1 MIAAALAVVGVGVFS
16 ARLAAANVFL
26 LVALVLTARAWRR
39 GRLAGQPWARC
50 LVAPL
55 VAFAAISLVSALWSL
70 EPSVSLGKL
79 GRLLVFCLV
88 PAAAAL
94 LDERWWPRLVVGLAG
109 MATVLALWGII
120 EYAMGADSLDHRIQ
134 GPLSHYMT
142 YSGWLLLAVL
152 VFIGQGLLG
161 GSRWLWLLAPASLG
175 VVALLLSYTRNA
187 WVGLGVGLLLL
198 AAVWR
203 RRLLLA
209 YPVVVLVVWALFP
222 RAVAERAVS
231 MVDLRQD
238 ANYDR
243 LCMVVSGVEMVRD
256 HPWLGVGP
264 DMVKR
269 LYPLYR
275 RDDAPRWR
283 VPHLHNNALQIA
295 AERGL
300 PALGAYV
307 WLLLAFF
314 TRTWR
319 GLLSLTGT
327 KRAAV
332 AASLVA
338 VAGITAAG
346 LFEYNFWDAEVQ
358 YLTLVLMG
366 AGVGMSER
374 GQG

>member
-1 MIAAALAVVGVGVFS
+1 MTAAALAVVGVGVFS
-16 ARLAAANVFL
+16 ARLAAANVFVLATL
-26 LVALVLTARAWRR
+26 LLAARAWKS
-39 GRLAGQPWARC
+39 GKLAGQPWARC

-55 VAFAAISLVSALWSL
+55 VVFAAISFLSALWSL
-70 EPSVSLGKL
+70 EPSISLGKL
-79 GRLLVFCLV
+79 GRLLVFFLV

-94 LDERWWPRLVVGLAG
+94 LDDRWWPRLVVGVAG
-109 MATVLALWGII
+109 MATVLAVWGII
-120 EYAMGADSLDHRIQ
+120 EYSMGADSLQHRIQ

-152 VFIGQGLLG
+152 VLVGQGLLG
-161 GSRWLWLLAPASLG
+161 GSRWIWLLAPASLG

-203 RRLLLA
+203 RRLLLV
-209 YPVVVLVVWALFP
+209 YPVVVLAVWALFP
-222 RAVAERAVS
+222 RAVVERAVS
-231 MVDLRQD
+231 MVDLRQE

-243 LCMVVSGVEMVRD
+243 LCMVASGVEMVRD

-300 PALGAYV
+300 PALGVYL
-307 WLLLAFF
+307 WLLVAFF

-319 GLLSLTGT
+319 SLPSLAGVR
-327 KRAAV
+327 RAAV
-332 AASLVA
+332 AATLIA

-374 GQG
+374 GPA